1 VAQPR
6 ISDSRDFYA
15 LSRRYPK
22 LLLLLDH
29 RQGGGD
35 REWAIKG
42 RRDCPN
48 VCVDTSG
55 SVLEDD
61 AIERA
66 VRTLGPRRLLFAT
79 DITMEGGAGEIF
91 SAERTAEEREDIFWR
106 NLHGLLGEA
115 RMIID
120 SHAHL
125 GHHPF
130 RALRRTTAAAMI
142 GRMDRN
148 GIGKA
153 VVPSW
158 PTVF

>member
-15 LSRRYPK
+15 LSRRYPE

-29 RQGGGD
+29 RQGGGG

-66 VRTLGPRRLLFAT
+66 VRTLGPWRLLFAT
-79 DITMEGGAGEIF
+79 DITMEGGVGEIF

-106 NLHGLLGEA
+106 NLHGLLGGG
-115 RMIID
+115 
-120 SHAHL
+120 AHD
-125 GHHPF
+125 H
-130 RALRRTTAAAMI
+130 R
-142 GRMDRN
+142 
-148 GIGKA
+148 
-153 VVPSW
+153 
-158 PTVF
+158 